1 MKISIDTPCH
11 ENWEA
16 MQPNNEGAHCFSCQK
31 AVVDFSQKSTH
42 EIKLFFG
49 SIADS
54 QKICGRFKPEQLKE
68 LSFDDFFEKFKKWIL
83 PHKIAV
89 ILVFTFGLG
98 LFSCDTNSNSNHLMG
113 EVVSNQTTTDTISQL
128 NITRANTEKSVN
140 ENLVMDQPKVIA
152 ALDTKTIT
160 PKTNNIHEQKYL
172 KGDVAYVKD
181 TITKRNLCTKKDS
194 VTKQDNTKIMGK
206 IMRSQ

>member
-31 AVVDFSQKSTH
+31 AVIDFSQKSTH

-68 LSFDDFFEKFKKWIL
+68 LSFDDFFEKFKKWVL
-83 PHKIAV
+83 PHKLAV
-89 ILVFTFGLG
+89 LLVFTFAFQIFLLVYVIGFG
-98 LFSCDTNSNSNHLMG
+98 CYRFCVRCSNYFRLVHYWVFVNTHFRIYS
-113 EVVSNQTTTDTISQL
+113 SYIQL
-128 NITRANTEKSVN
+128 
-140 ENLVMDQPKVIA
+140 
-152 ALDTKTIT
+152 
-160 PKTNNIHEQKYL
+160 
-172 KGDVAYVKD
+172 
-181 TITKRNLCTKKDS
+181 
-194 VTKQDNTKIMGK
+194 
-206 IMRSQ
+206 

>member
-1 MKISIDTPCH
+1 MKVSIDTPCH

-31 AVVDFSQKSTH
+31 SVIDFSQKSTH
-42 EIKLFFG
+42 EIKLFFS

-68 LSFDDFFEKFKKWIL
+68 LSFDDFFEKFKKWVL
-83 PHKIAV
+83 PHKLAV

-113 EVVSNQTTTDTISQL
+113 EVVSNQTPTDTISQVD
-128 NITRANTEKSVN
+128 TARANTKIGVNKNSVIG
-140 ENLVMDQPKVIA
+140 QAKVIA
-152 ALDTKTIT
+152 APVTQTIS
-160 PKTNNIHEQKYL
+160 PKTNNTHEQKYL

-181 TITKRNLCTKKDS
+181 TITKKICIKKDS
-194 VTKQDNTKIMGK
+194 VTKQDNTEIMGR